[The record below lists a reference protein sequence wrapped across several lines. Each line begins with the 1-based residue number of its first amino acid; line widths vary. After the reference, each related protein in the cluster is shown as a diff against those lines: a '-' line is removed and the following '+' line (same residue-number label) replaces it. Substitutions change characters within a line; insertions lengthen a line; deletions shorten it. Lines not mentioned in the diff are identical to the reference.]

1 MDINNNTQKAEFGDE
16 KESNNCK
23 DFELTASNQKNNDI
37 ELSFTDPTGNSQNE
51 LIIIIHTD
59 NNSVEVIKKTPD
71 PKPVATTGTTLTDI
85 DLENI
90 EFADDIKNTMNELLD
105 NPIEF
110 KENLE
115 IFNDALGLGFVNS
128 SNVLNNDFISTVR
141 ETVLEK
147 VVEQAPDS
155 DSWGLNDRVIY
166 SYIIAKCNENN
177 NAIKAIID
185 PLINQC

>member
-71 PKPVATTGTTLTDI
+71 PKPVATTGTTTNNTLSQTELA
-85 DLENI
+85 DLEKLPIVDI
-90 EFADDIKNTMNELLD
+90 EGIIKELFENNEEGFNEAIKEIDGLITIDEKEVPKSVDAEAVSQCSEYLINDFDTEELPKYAVALAIYLTYKDKGKFSNLTNEIKN
-105 NPIEF
+105 
-110 KENLE
+110 
-115 IFNDALGLGFVNS
+115 
-128 SNVLNNDFISTVR
+128 
-141 ETVLEK
+141 
-147 VVEQAPDS
+147 
-155 DSWGLNDRVIY
+155 
-166 SYIIAKCNENN
+166 KCN
-177 NAIKAIID
+177 
-185 PLINQC
+185 